1 MALKYG
7 MHDGFMCPVGGRW
20 LIAFWSSKELSH
32 TLTPAVRV
40 MVFSA
45 ASLAAIRLEQLTGP
59 DADRLGTFIRV
70 KPQELAILRFLS
82 FGRTVEEIAKLL
94 AIDEDTVE
102 TSLIKTQMKLNA
114 RNQTHAVAEAIR
126 QNMIS

>member
-1 MALKYG
+1 
-7 MHDGFMCPVGGRW
+7 MCPVGGRW
-20 LIAFWSSKELSH
+20 LIAFWSSKKLSH
-32 TLTPAVRV
+32 TLTPTVRV